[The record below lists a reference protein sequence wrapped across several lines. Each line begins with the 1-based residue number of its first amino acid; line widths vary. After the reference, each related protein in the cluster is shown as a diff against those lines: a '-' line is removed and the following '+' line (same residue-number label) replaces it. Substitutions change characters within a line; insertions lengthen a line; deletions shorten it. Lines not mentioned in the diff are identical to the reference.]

1 MKKGAIC
8 PYIKPMYKPDKI
20 WNRFAK
26 RYAMSP
32 VSNEVAYQEKLKITR
47 TYFTP
52 ESEVL
57 EFGCGTGTTAVSHAP
72 FVKHIHA
79 IDASSKMLEFAQGKA
94 DAAGVSNVTFTCANI
109 ERFSESGTSY
119 DVIMGH
125 SILHLLEDKEAVIA
139 MVYDMLKPGGVFV
152 SSTVCVSGRKLFL
165 RGGLAIGSRIGLLP
179 LVRFFSIEELV
190 QSLTNAGFS
199 IDQQWLPENSDAV
212 FIVAKK

>member
-1 MKKGAIC
+1 
-8 PYIKPMYKPDKI
+8 MYKPDKV

-26 RYAMSP
+26 RYAKSP
-32 VSNEVAYQEKLKITR
+32 VSNEAAYQEKLKITR

-79 IDASSKMLEFAQGKA
+79 IDVSSKMLEFAQSKA
-94 DAAGVSNVTFTCANI
+94 DAADVSNVTFTCANI
-109 ERFSESGTSY
+109 ERLSEGGTTY

-139 MVYDMLKPGGVFV
+139 TVYDMLEPGGVFV
-152 SSTVCVSGRKLFL
+152 SSTVCISGKKSVL
-165 RGGLAIGSRIGLLP
+165 RVGLTIGKQFGLLP
-179 LVRFFSIEELV
+179 LVNFFSVDELV
-190 QSLTNAGFS
+190 QSLTNAGFT

>member
-1 MKKGAIC
+1 
-8 PYIKPMYKPDKI
+8 MYKPDKV

-26 RYAMSP
+26 RYAKSSI
-32 VSNEVAYQEKLKITR
+32 SNEAAYQEKLKITR

-79 IDASSKMLEFAQGKA
+79 IDVSSKMLEFAQSKA
-94 DAAGVSNVTFTCANI
+94 DAADVSNVTFTCANI
-109 ERFSESGTSY
+109 ERLSEGGTTY

-139 MVYDMLKPGGVFV
+139 TVYDMLEPGGVFV
-152 SSTVCVSGRKLFL
+152 SSTVCISGKKSVL
-165 RGGLAIGSRIGLLP
+165 RVGLTIGKQFGLLP
-179 LVRFFSIEELV
+179 LVNFFSVDELM
-190 QSLTNAGFS
+190 QSLTNAGFT

>member
-1 MKKGAIC
+1 MLS
-8 PYIKPMYKPDKI
+8 MYKPDKV

-26 RYAMSP
+26 GYAKSP
-32 VSNEVAYQEKLKITR
+32 VSNEAAYQEKLKITR

-79 IDASSKMLEFAQGKA
+79 IDVASKMLEFGRTKA
-94 DAAGVSNVTFTCANI
+94 EAADLSNITFTCANI
-109 ERFSESGTSY
+109 EGFSENGAAY

-139 MVYDMLKPGGVFV
+139 TVYDMLKPGGVFI
-152 SSTVCVSGRKLFL
+152 SSTMFVSGKKPFL
-165 RGGLAIGSRIGLLP
+165 RTGLAIGNRLGLLP
-179 LVRFFSIEELV
+179 LVRFFSVEELV
-190 QSLTNAGFS
+190 QSLINAGFT

>member
-1 MKKGAIC
+1 
-8 PYIKPMYKPDKI
+8 MYKPDKV

-26 RYAMSP
+26 RYAQSP
-32 VSNEVAYQEKLKITR
+32 VSDEAAYREKLKITR

-79 IDASSKMLEFAQGKA
+79 IDVSSKMLEFAQGKA
-94 DAAGVSNVTFTCANI
+94 DAADVSNVTFTCANI
-109 ERFSESGTSY
+109 EGFSVGGTVY

-139 MVYDMLKPGGVFV
+139 TVYNMLKPGGVFV
-152 SSTVCVSGRKLFL
+152 SSTVCISGKKTFL
-165 RGGLAIGSRIGLLP
+165 RAGLAIGNRLGLLP
-179 LVRFFSIEELV
+179 LVNFFSVEDLT
-190 QSLTNAGFS
+190 QSLANAGFT
-199 IDQQWLPENSDAV
+199 IDHQWLPENSDAV

>member
-1 MKKGAIC
+1 LKSGAIC
-8 PYIKPMYKPDKI
+8 AYIVPMYKPDKV

-26 RYAMSP
+26 RYEKSP
-32 VSNEVAYQEKLKITR
+32 VSNEAAYREKLEITR

-72 FVKHIHA
+72 FVKHIDA
-79 IDASSKMLEFAQGKA
+79 IDVSSKMLDFARGKA
-94 DAAGVSNVTFTCANI
+94 DAAGVSNISFVCANI
-109 ERFSESGTSY
+109 EKYAERGTVY

-139 MVYDMLKPGGVFV
+139 TVYSMLKPDGIFI
-152 SSTVCVSGRKLFL
+152 SSTVCIGGSNAFMRATLMIGRRLNV
-165 RGGLAIGSRIGLLP
+165 LP
-179 LVRFFSIEELV
+179 LVRFFSVEDLV
-190 QSLTNAGFS
+190 QSLTGAGFT
-199 IDQQWLPENSDAV
+199 IEQQWLPEKSDAV